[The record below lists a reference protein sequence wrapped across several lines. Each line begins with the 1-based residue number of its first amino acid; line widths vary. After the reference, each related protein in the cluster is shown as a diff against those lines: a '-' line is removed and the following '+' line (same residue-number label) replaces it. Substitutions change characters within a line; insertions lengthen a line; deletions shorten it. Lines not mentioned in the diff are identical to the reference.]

1 MNLGVVF
8 GKWICRKVPF
18 FKNFE
23 LPQNELGKF
32 LYVFEKADYPRKD
45 NSNYPYSFFSN
56 LLPLL
61 ISAIGK
67 LNKINILFENRRVFG
82 VLLCGKIKKPWDMG
96 DLPISQGLIFF
107 CWTLIN
113 FIFFRI
119 IMFVLYIT
127 ISLYFLISRDFPVIS
142 FGCSIPISSIR
153 VGAMSARHPPSLNV

>member
-18 FKNFE
+18 FKDFE
-23 LPQNELGKF
+23 LPKNELGKF

-82 VLLCGKIKKPWDMG
+82 VFTMWENKKALGYGRSPH
-96 DLPISQGLIFF
+96 
-107 CWTLIN
+107 
-113 FIFFRI
+113 
-119 IMFVLYIT
+119 
-127 ISLYFLISRDFPVIS
+127 ISRLNFFLLDANQFYLFQDNNVCPLHSINLALILYLICIQIS
-142 FGCSIPISSIR
+142 MVYRFAFNHTAKIL
-153 VGAMSARHPPSLNV
+153 HN

>member
-18 FKNFE
+18 FKDFE

-82 VLLCGKIKKPWDMG
+82 VFTMWENKKALGYGRSPHISRLNFFLLDANQFYLFQDNNVCP
-96 DLPISQGLIFF
+96 LQQYN
-107 CWTLIN
+107 TN
-113 FIFFRI
+113 FI
-119 IMFVLYIT
+119 
-127 ISLYFLISRDFPVIS
+127 
-142 FGCSIPISSIR
+142 
-153 VGAMSARHPPSLNV
+153 

>member
-67 LNKINILFENRRVFG
+67 LNKINILFEHRRVVG
-82 VLLCGKIKKPWDMG
+82 VLLCGKIKKPWDMSKI
-96 DLPISQGLIFF
+96 PISQGLIF
-107 CWTLIN
+107 
-113 FIFFRI
+113 
-119 IMFVLYIT
+119 
-127 ISLYFLISRDFPVIS
+127 
-142 FGCSIPISSIR
+142 SIGR
-153 VGAMSARHPPSLNV
+153 

>member
-18 FKNFE
+18 FKDFE
-23 LPQNELGKF
+23 LPKNELGKF

-82 VLLCGKIKKPWDMG
+82 VFTMWENKKALGYGRSPH
-96 DLPISQGLIFF
+96 
-107 CWTLIN
+107 
-113 FIFFRI
+113 
-119 IMFVLYIT
+119 
-127 ISLYFLISRDFPVIS
+127 ISRLNFFLLDANQFYLFQDNNVCPLQQIQLNYFTNSDFPVIS
-142 FGCSIPISSIR
+142 LGCSIPISSIS
-153 VGAMSARHPPSLNV
+153 VGAMSARHPPSLNL

>member
-18 FKNFE
+18 FKDFE
-23 LPQNELGKF
+23 LPKNELGKF

-82 VLLCGKIKKPWDMG
+82 VFTMWENKKALGYGRSPH
-96 DLPISQGLIFF
+96 
-107 CWTLIN
+107 
-113 FIFFRI
+113 
-119 IMFVLYIT
+119 
-127 ISLYFLISRDFPVIS
+127 ISRLNFFLLDANQFYLFQDNNVCPLHSINLALILYLICIQIS
-142 FGCSIPISSIR
+142 MVYRFAFNHTAKIP
-153 VGAMSARHPPSLNV
+153 HN

>member
-18 FKNFE
+18 FKDFE
-23 LPQNELGKF
+23 LPKNELGKF

-82 VLLCGKIKKPWDMG
+82 VFTMWENKKALGYGRSPH
-96 DLPISQGLIFF
+96 
-107 CWTLIN
+107 
-113 FIFFRI
+113 
-119 IMFVLYIT
+119 
-127 ISLYFLISRDFPVIS
+127 ISRLNFFLLDANQFYLFQDNNVCTLHSINLALILYLICIQIS
-142 FGCSIPISSIR
+142 MVYRFAFNHTAKIP
-153 VGAMSARHPPSLNV
+153 HN

>member
-18 FKNFE
+18 FKDFE

-82 VLLCGKIKKPWDMG
+82 VFTMWENKKALGYGRSPH
-96 DLPISQGLIFF
+96 
-107 CWTLIN
+107 
-113 FIFFRI
+113 
-119 IMFVLYIT
+119 
-127 ISLYFLISRDFPVIS
+127 ISRLNFFLLDANQFYLFQDNNVCPLHSINLALILYLICIQIS
-142 FGCSIPISSIR
+142 MVYRFAFNHTAKIP
-153 VGAMSARHPPSLNV
+153 HN

>member
-18 FKNFE
+18 FKDFE

-82 VLLCGKIKKPWDMG
+82 VFTMWKNKKALGYGRSPH
-96 DLPISQGLIFF
+96 
-107 CWTLIN
+107 
-113 FIFFRI
+113 
-119 IMFVLYIT
+119 
-127 ISLYFLISRDFPVIS
+127 ISRLNFFLLDANQFYLFQDNNVCPLHSINLALILYLICIQIS
-142 FGCSIPISSIR
+142 MVYRFAFNHTAKIP
-153 VGAMSARHPPSLNV
+153 HN